1 MMRPVPRAEGKTCAW
16 CSTSFEITPEDRAF
30 YEKVSPVFNGKK
42 ELIPPPTLCPDCRQQ
57 RRLSWRNERNL
68 YHRKCDL
75 TGRQIIS
82 IYAPDSP
89 QKVYDQDAFWGDK
102 WDAITYGSTYDFSR
116 PFFEQF
122 ADLFLAVPRISLINK
137 DHENS
142 EYCNFSLQ
150 NKNSYLLFTCYG
162 CEDSFYCNRSQVSRS
177 ICDCANVEDCE
188 LCYEVI
194 DSDRCYHCQYLQN
207 CSNCSDCFLG
217 YNLRG
222 CRDCFACYN
231 LQKAQ
236 YQIGN
241 AQYTKEGYEE
251 LMPKLLKDM
260 KNVRRNFEERKREM
274 PHKYMDCINVENCTG
289 NAIINSRNA
298 RACYEVIGVQDC
310 TYVANATSM
319 KDAFDVNNDDRSE
332 LVYEAVGS
340 EANTMHCFDD
350 ICWFDHDILYCSLC
364 FHCNYCFGCT
374 GLKHKKYCIL
384 NKQYTKEE
392 YEALLPKII
401 AHMRQMG
408 EWGEFFPTKY
418 SPFSYNETM
427 AQDFFPLSAGE
438 VTERGW
444 KWRMD
449 NKQQSYLGP
458 ETAVPDSIE
467 GTDDS
472 LCNKILRC
480 SVTGKPYKIIP
491 KEFVFYRQMGIPP
504 PKKCFEQRMI
514 ERMQLRNPRK
524 LWSRKCAKCG
534 KVIETTYN
542 PERPEIVYCESC
554 YLATTY

>member
-1 MMRPVPRAEGKTCAW
+1 MPACKQ
-16 CSTSFEITPEDRAF
+16 CSSAFDITQDNLAF
-30 YEKVSPVFNGKK
+30 YDKVSPVFIVKK

-57 RRLSWRNERNL
+57 QRLSWRNERNL

-75 TGRQIIS
+75 TGKQIIS
-82 IYAPDSP
+82 MYAPENP
-89 QKVYDQDAFWGDK
+89 QRVYDQEAFWSDR
-102 WDAITYGSTYDFSR
+102 WDGVEYGKDFDFSR

-122 ADLFLAVPRISLINK
+122 AELFLAAPRINLINK

-162 CEDSFYCNRSQVSRS
+162 CEDSFYCNRSQTSRS

-222 CRDCFACYN
+222 CRNCFACYN
-231 LQKAQ
+231 LQNAQ
-236 YQIGN
+236 YQVGN
-241 AQYTKEGYEE
+241 VQYTKEGYEE
-251 LMPKLLKDM
+251 LVKKLRKDM
-260 KNVRRNFEERKREM
+260 KNVRKNFEEHKRQM
-274 PHKYMDCINVENCTG
+274 PHKYMDSINVENCTG

-298 RACYEVIGVQDC
+298 HSCYEVIGVQDC

-340 EANTMHCFDD
+340 EANTMHCFND
-350 ICWFDHDILYCSLC
+350 ISWFDHNILYGSLC
-364 FHCNYCFGCT
+364 FHCDHCFGCAS
-374 GLKHKKYCIL
+374 LKNKKYCIL

-392 YEALLPKII
+392 YENLVPKII
-401 AHMRQMG
+401 AHMRKTG
-408 EWGEFFPTKY
+408 EWGEFFPGRF

-427 AQDFFPLSAGE
+427 AQDFFPLREEEA
-438 VTERGW
+438 VERGW
-444 KWRMD
+444 KWRMYD
-449 NKQQSYLGP
+449 EKQSYLGP
-458 ETAVPDSIE
+458 EVTVRDSIAE
-467 GTDDS
+467 TDDS
-472 LCNKILRC
+472 ICGNILSC

-491 KEFVFYRQMGIPP
+491 KELAFYRQMDIPP
-504 PKKCFEQRMI
+504 PKKCFEQRVI
-514 ERMQLRNPRK
+514 ERMALRNPRK
-524 LWSRKCAKCG
+524 LWSRNCAKCG
-534 KVIETTYN
+534 KGIETTYS
-542 PERPEIVYCESC
+542 PDHPEIVYCESC
-554 YLATTY
+554 YLASVY